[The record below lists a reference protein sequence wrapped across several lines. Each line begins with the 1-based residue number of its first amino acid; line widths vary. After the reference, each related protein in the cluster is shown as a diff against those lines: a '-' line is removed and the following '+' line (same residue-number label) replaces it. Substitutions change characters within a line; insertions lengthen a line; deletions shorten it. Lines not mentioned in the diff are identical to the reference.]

1 MKFNISCIDI
11 DGDMSPVINIETQTN
26 IEFKL
31 QITNDLEIQLRIR
44 KFKIN
49 KENSLSFIGKVR
61 DENIDQLLSIL
72 SKIMYSLLNSW
83 FDRGYKI
90 PLEKTELIYLT
101 FNTINVGHGDGYLY
115 IHAAPNFEQ
124 FNLLE
129 LVQMG
134 LKSNNI
140 TVSDLLDI
148 ALNGGKF
155 SYKNSTYQQ

>member
-11 DGDMSPVINIETQTN
+11 DGNMSPVIAIETQTN

-44 KFKIN
+44 KFTIVQEN
-49 KENSLSFIGKVR
+49 KPVSSIGVIDKK
-61 DENIDQLLSIL
+61 NISRLLKIL

-90 PLEKTELIYLT
+90 PLEDSELIYWT

-115 IHAAPNFEQ
+115 IHAAPNFEK

-140 TVSDLLDI
+140 TISDLFDI

-155 SYKNSTYQQ
+155 NNKKSTD